1 MKKVQLEVRDS
12 EGKFVRSYSFFFDET
27 EGTNYSLTLDKQTY
41 PIDAEGNIIG
51 EVNHKPNPKF
61 TPYD

>member
-1 MKKVQLEVRDS
+1 MKRVQLEVRDA

-27 EGTNYSLTLDKQTY
+27 EGTNYSLTLDKQSYKVT
-41 PIDAEGNIIG
+41 AEGDII
-51 EVNHKPNPKF
+51 EEIKPNPKF

>member
-27 EGTNYSLTLDKQTY
+27 EGNNYSITIDKTIHN
-41 PIDAEGNIIG
+41 IDAEGNIIG
-51 EVNHKPNPKF
+51 EVNHNPNF

>member
-1 MKKVQLEVRDS
+1 MKKVQLEVRDA

-27 EGTNYSLTLDKQTY
+27 EGTNYSLTVDKTKY
-41 PIDAEGNIIG
+41 NIDAEGNILPT
-51 EVNHKPNPKF
+51 PNPKF